1 MIMNT
6 EKLLRIVALE
16 LTTELTKLEL
26 DLETTINS
34 ENIDNG
40 VKILSIKQLLNKIVQ
55 TEASIMKFN
64 QMTAQPE
71 NNENNKN

>member
-1 MIMNT
+1 MNT

-16 LTTELTKLEL
+16 LSTDLTKLEL
-26 DLETTINS
+26 ELETKINS
-34 ENIDNG
+34 D
-40 VKILSIKQLLNKIVQ
+40 ILDVNTKTFEIKNLIRRIVE

-64 QMTAQPE
+64 QMTAPPE

>member
-1 MIMNT
+1 MNT

-16 LTTELTKLEL
+16 LSTDLTRLEL
-26 DLETTINS
+26 ELEITINS
-34 ENIDNG
+34 DTLDVNT
-40 VKILSIKQLLNKIVQ
+40 KTSMIKTLIRKVVE

-71 NNENNKN
+71 NNENNNN

>member
-1 MIMNT
+1 MNT

-16 LTTELTKLEL
+16 LTTDLTKLEL
-26 DLETTINS
+26 ELENVINS
-34 ENIDNG
+34 DKNVCVNA
-40 VKILSIKQLLNKIVQ
+40 KAYRIKQLLAKIVQ

>member
-1 MIMNT
+1 MNT

>member
-1 MIMNT
+1 MNT

-16 LTTELTKLEL
+16 LTTDLTRLEL
-26 DLETTINS
+26 ELENTINS
-34 ENIDNG
+34 DKNVCVNA
-40 VKILSIKQLLNKIVQ
+40 KSSRIKQLLGRIVQ

-71 NNENNKN
+71 NNQNNEN

>member
-1 MIMNT
+1 MNT

-16 LTTELTKLEL
+16 LTTDLTRLEL
-26 DLETTINS
+26 ELENTINS
-34 ENIDNG
+34 DKN
-40 VKILSIKQLLNKIVQ
+40 VCVHAKSSRIKQLLGRIVQ